1 MIKDI
6 GDRYTPQ
13 MTAKAV
19 QPPPESVVTLAFEV
33 ADSSVP
39 VRAAAEMTDCR
50 FRLEEM
56 VPRDDGRY
64 AVYYSVDGGNPDRIL
79 DLAAEHD
86 DACRARFLTHSDSEA
101 LLELTGAGDRPLMV
115 LAAHGAIP
123 RHLVVEGGKKALTAE
138 VLPEHDVN
146 GVIAGFGEAYP
157 DAELTARQQQPYAAP
172 VFGNRGF
179 ERALKERLTE
189 RQREVLRAA
198 HEEGFYEW
206 PRAITGE
213 QLSEDLGITPPTLHQ
228 HLRAAEQKLVRLAFD
243 RSDI

>member
-1 MIKDI
+1 M

-86 DACRARFLTHSDSEA
+86 DDTCRARFLTHSDSGE
-101 LLELTGAGDRPLMV
+101 LLELTGTGDRPLMV

-157 DAELTARQQQPYAAP
+157 DAELTARQQRSYATP

-179 ERALKERLTE
+179 ERTLKERLTD
-189 RQREVLRAA
+189 RQCEILRVA

-206 PRAITGE
+206 PRPVTGE
-213 QLSEDLGITPPTLHQ
+213 QLSEKLGITPPTFHQ
-228 HLRAAEQKLVRLAFD
+228 HLRAAEQKLVQLVFD
-243 RSDI
+243 RSGI